1 MKSASRTR
9 TAPISTSE
17 VRTSTKSVSCT
28 RTVLISTS
36 EVRSHTFI
44 AIADVT
50 LRRVPPYVTTRPDD
64 VKVNPGADVT
74 VRRVPPHV
82 TIRLDDVDMTPG
94 VAACDTPR
102 IVT

>member
-1 MKSASRTR
+1 MKSESCTR
-9 TAPISTSE
+9 TVLISTSE

-36 EVRSHTFI
+36 EVRTHTFI

-74 VRRVPPHV
+74 VRRVSPHC
-82 TIRLDDVDMTPG
+82 TIRSDDVDVTVG
-94 VAACDTPR
+94 VAAYDMPR
-102 IVT
+102 FVT